1 MIPELQ
7 IDHHLTEID
16 NDDMQTA
23 VKQNVPSDDRVDV
36 VQLVDQIYQLQHAA
50 IYWEAR
56 YTELKRAYDTLQ
68 RKNTL
73 LQLDIAPEF

>member
-7 IDHHLTEID
+7 IDQHLAEID
-16 NDDMQTA
+16 MDNEPTVA
-23 VKQNVPSDDRVDV
+23 ERSTPSADRIHV
-36 VQLVDQIYQLQHAA
+36 VEIVNEIYQLQHAA